1 MATNSPTPQVS
12 ANDRLMFA
20 TFLAAV
26 LHGLLILGLGITF
39 TEQRDAA
46 PSLDVTIARF
56 QSETTPEDAD
66 FLAQFD
72 QQGSGTEAEALAP
85 STTEQADFDDNEV
98 RDIEPIQQQQS
109 AAQQL
114 HTEQRELTTQRSE
127 HRTVLNTTLSE
138 QPDNGAQ
145 ESNVSLLARS
155 LEIASL
161 EAELRQQRQ
170 HYARRPRKR
179 QLTSASTKSARDA
192 LYLDDWRQ
200 RIEQIGNLNYPSEA
214 RVNRIYGKLMLLVA
228 VKADG
233 SVHEVRVLRSSGH
246 RILDDAAIRI
256 VRLAEPFAPFPDSIA
271 QDTDILEIIRTWEFT
286 KNDSLTNF

>member
-1 MATNSPTPQVS
+1 MAATSPTPQVS

-39 TEQRDAA
+39 TEQRDSA

-56 QSETTPEDAD
+56 QSETTPDDAD
-66 FLAQFD
+66 FLAQFA

-98 RDIEPIQQQQS
+98 REIEPIQQQQS
-109 AAQQL
+109 SARQQNM
-114 HTEQRELTTQRSE
+114 EQRELTTQRSD

-138 QPDNGAQ
+138 EPDNGAQ

-179 QLTSASTKSARDA
+179 QLTSASTKEARDA

-200 RIEQIGNLNYPSEA
+200 RIEQIGNLNYPTEA

-233 SVHEVRVLRSSGH
+233 SVHEVRVLHSSGH

-271 QDTDILEIIRTWEFT
+271 HDTDILEIIRTWEFT